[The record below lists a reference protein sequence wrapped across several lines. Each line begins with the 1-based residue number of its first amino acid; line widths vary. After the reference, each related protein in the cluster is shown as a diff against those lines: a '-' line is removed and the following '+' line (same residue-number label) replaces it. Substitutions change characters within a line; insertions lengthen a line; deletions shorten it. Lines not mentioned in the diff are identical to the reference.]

1 VADGNPLIRRL
12 TKTLPEMLFSEL
24 VEFYE
29 KIEAITGRIEM
40 TNLLV
45 QLLKKTPPEIIDKV
59 VYLTIGEVYPP
70 FVGLELGVADRLAL
84 RAVKLASGV
93 SEREVERAYKELGD
107 VGLVGE
113 RMLSRRSQATLFMEQ
128 LTVVDVYSA
137 LEKICRATGEGSI
150 ETKVQIL
157 SGLLASAQPKEAK
170 YILRMVTGK
179 MRLGVADMTI
189 LDALAIVFGG
199 GKEARELFERA
210 YNLSSDIGYV
220 AKVAAQEGLEGIKK
234 FKITL
239 GKPIRP
245 MLAERLASAEEILE
259 KLGGRGL
266 AEYKYD
272 GERMQIHKSGSE
284 VLIFSRRL
292 ENITSQYPDVVE
304 LVRGHVKAREAILE
318 CECVAVDPD
327 TGEMLPF
334 QELMHRKRKHD
345 IHKAV
350 EQYPVNLYFFDLL
363 YVDGRDLTLEP
374 LEVRRRILES
384 IIEVGE
390 KVRLSRAIVTD
401 DPGELE
407 KFFHEAIESGCEGLV
422 VKALGRDAIYRA
434 GARGWLWIKLKRS
447 YKSEMMD
454 TVDLVVVGAFHG
466 KGKRSG
472 TYGALLM
479 AAYDKQR
486 DVFQSVCKVGSGFT
500 DDDLQKLPELLEP
513 LRIPHKH
520 ARVETGM
527 EADMWFEPR
536 LVLEIIGDEI
546 TISPIHRAGWGVI
559 REGYGLAIRFPR
571 FTGRYRFDKAPEDA
585 TTTDEIVEMYRR
597 QLKKIAT
604 AVPGEGQEAA

>member
-1 VADGNPLIRRL
+1 
-12 TKTLPEMLFSEL
+12 MLFSEL
-24 VEFYE
+24 VELYE
-29 KIEAITGRIEM
+29 RIEATTGRIEM

-45 QLLKKTPPEIIDKV
+45 QLLSKSPPEIIDKV

-84 RAVKLASGV
+84 RAIRLASGAG
-93 SEREVERAYKELGD
+93 EKEVEQAYKELGD
-107 VGLVGE
+107 IGLVGE
-113 RMLSRRSQATLFMEQ
+113 KMLAKRSQATLFMEQ
-128 LTVVDVYSA
+128 LTVEDVYSA
-137 LEKICRATGEGSI
+137 LERICKAGGEGSV
-150 ETKVQIL
+150 EMKVQIL

-170 YILRMVTGK
+170 YILRIVTGK
-179 MRLGVADMTI
+179 MRLGVADMTV

-199 GKEARELFERA
+199 GKEARPVFERA

-220 AKVAAQEGLEGIKK
+220 AKVAATEGIEGIKR
-234 FKITL
+234 FRITL

-245 MLAERLASAEEILE
+245 MLAERLGSAEEILQ
-259 KLGGRGL
+259 KLGGKCL

-272 GERMQIHKSGSE
+272 GERMQIHKKGDE
-284 VLIFSRRL
+284 VMIFSRRL
-292 ENITSQYPDVVE
+292 ENITWQYPDVVDMIRE
-304 LVRGHVKAREAILE
+304 HVKANEAILE
-318 CECVAVDPD
+318 CECVAVDPE

-345 IHKAV
+345 IHKAI
-350 EQYPVNLYFFDLL
+350 EQYPVNLYFFDAL
-363 YVDGRDLTLEP
+363 YIDGKDLTLKPIE
-374 LEVRRRILES
+374 ERRKTLES
-384 IIEVGE
+384 IIQQSDQV
-390 KVRLSRAIVTD
+390 KLSKAIFTD
-401 DPGELE
+401 DPRELE

-422 VKALGRDAIYRA
+422 VKAIGKEAIYRA

-466 KGKRSG
+466 RGRRSG

-479 AAYDKQR
+479 AAYNKQK

-500 DDDLQKLPELLEP
+500 DEDLKKLPEMLEP
-513 LRIPHKH
+513 YKIPHKH

-527 EADMWFEPR
+527 DADVWFEPK

-546 TISPIHRAGWGVI
+546 TISPIHKAGWGVI
-559 REGYGLAIRFPR
+559 KDGFGLAIRFPR

-585 TTTDEIVEMYRR
+585 TTTDEIVEMYKR
-597 QLKKIAT
+597 QLKKITAT
-604 AVPGEGQEAA
+604 PAGQGQEVL